1 MIGNSRVNSQD
12 KGPAATL
19 SASYLLLAGLVEFG
33 LTGQFLLVYVYLG
46 LSLITLGLYGKDKYA
61 AVKGKW
67 RTPELWLHLFA
78 LLGGWPGALLGRIWF
93 RHKTKKQPFTA
104 IFWLTVVVNI
114 SVFIGALLPAGQ
126 QVVADILAFS
136 PMDKF

>member
-1 MIGNSRVNSQD
+1 MIGNSRVNSRD
-12 KGPAATL
+12 KGLAATL

-33 LTGQFLLVYVYLG
+33 LTGKLILVYVYLG

-61 AVKGKW
+61 AVKGTW

-78 LLGGWPGALLGRIWF
+78 LLGGWPGALLGRTWF
-93 RHKTKKQPFTA
+93 RHKTQKQPFTA
-104 IFWLTVVVNI
+104 IFWLTIVVNI

-126 QVVADILAFS
+126 RVVADILAFS
-136 PMDKF
+136 PMDKL